1 MTRKERFLAICRGE
15 TPDYVPILAFRG
27 APGMSGGAMEKTH
40 QRLLDTGMPDHV
52 GGRGALGRGPE
63 ESRVDSWCEFW
74 GTELVGGIDFA
85 ISGGEKGFKW
95 TDRYEGNYKIAECE
109 NGQIIRELID
119 NDITYSM
126 PEHIAYPVRD
136 RESWEFF
143 KERATRIR
151 TMSDEDMEAN
161 CRRFDDRDWPLAL
174 SAGGTLGAIR
184 SLMGPETF
192 CMTLYDDPELIHDI
206 MQWGL
211 ENQRQFTFPLI
222 ERLRPEIVAVWED
235 ISGNHAMMVS
245 PAQFEEFGGD
255 YYREVTGFARGN
267 GVEMVTVDSDGNVNE
282 LVPLLASFGVN
293 CLYPF
298 EAKGH
303 NDLFK
308 IREELPEFILM
319 GWLEKE
325 VVNEGNEHMIEEEIR
340 SKVPPLLEKGRYFPN
355 GDHGIQPLVTYPNM
369 LKFMTLLHEVCGN
382 PEGTFPR
389 V

>member
-1 MTRKERFLAICRGE
+1 MS
-15 TPDYVPILAFRG
+15 RG
-27 APGMSGGAMEKTH
+27 AMQKTH
-40 QRLLDTGMPDHV
+40 ERLVDTGMSAEV
-52 GGRGALGRGPE
+52 GGASKLYGDS
-63 ESRVDSWCEFW
+63 ESARVNSWKDFW
-74 GTELVGGIDFA
+74 GTTDPIDLDFGIAGGA
-85 ISGGEKGFKW
+85 KGFKW
-95 TDRYEGNYKIAECE
+95 KERFEGQYRIAECE

-136 RESWEFF
+136 RESWEFY
-143 KERATRIR
+143 KERATNVR

-161 CRRFDDRDWPLAL
+161 CRRFDDRDRPLAL
-174 SAGGTLGAIR
+174 GGGGTVGRIR
-184 SLMGPETF
+184 SLMGPELF
-192 CMTLYDDPELIHDI
+192 CMTLYDDPELVHDMI
-206 MQWGL
+206 QWDL
-211 ENQRQFTFPLI
+211 ENVRKFNLPLI
-222 ERLRPEIVAVWED
+222 ERLRPEIVALWED

-255 YYREVTGFARGN
+255 YYREVAEFSKAN
-267 GVEMVTVDSDGNVNE
+267 GVDMITVDSDGNVNE

-293 CLYPF
+293 CLHPF

-308 IREELPEFILM
+308 MREDHPEFILM

-325 VVNEGNEHMIEEEIR
+325 CVNEGNEGMIEEEIM

-355 GDHGIQPLVTYPNM
+355 GDHGLQPLVTYPNL

-382 PEGTFPR
+382 PEGSFPR
-389 V
+389 VG